1 MGISWW
7 IPVWGYSATYTP
19 MIISG
24 SLHIHTS
31 EPKECVTSSKLKI
44 QSTQMEINN
53 SMENE

>member
-1 MGISWW
+1 
-7 IPVWGYSATYTP
+7 

-31 EPKECVTSSKLKI
+31 ESKECITFLKLKI

-53 SMENE
+53 SMESEQ

>member
-1 MGISWW
+1 
-7 IPVWGYSATYTP
+7 

-31 EPKECVTSSKLKI
+31 EQKECITFSKLKI
-44 QSTQMEINN
+44 QSTQTEINN